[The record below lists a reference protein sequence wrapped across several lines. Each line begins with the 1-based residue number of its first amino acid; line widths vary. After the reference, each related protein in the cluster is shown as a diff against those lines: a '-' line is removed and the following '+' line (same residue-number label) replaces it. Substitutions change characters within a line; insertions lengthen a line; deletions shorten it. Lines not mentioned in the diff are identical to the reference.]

1 MLKAAISCMVF
12 LALLSS
18 ASSQSL
24 SKINRFQ
31 LRQSE
36 DTLKDLSRKMVFEKE
51 AIDRFRADSFFIRS
65 LVRALKT
72 PHSFQYLF
80 DSVET
85 VSKIYAPDSSFR
97 IFTWQFMKDETF
109 YRQRGA
115 IQMRT
120 KDGSLKLFP
129 LFDVSEFTEAPTD
142 SIRTRNNWIGAI
154 YYGIILKTHNNKKYY
169 TLLGYDDN
177 NFRSTRKWMEV
188 LTFDDKGE
196 PQFGG
201 PYFVYRA
208 DSTKPKQPAARFCL
222 EYKKDGRARIIYEP
236 EEDLILFDHLISQ
249 TKELSK
255 KYTLIPTGD
264 LEAFRWTD
272 GRWIHIPD
280 YYSTKPIDNSRPT
293 PEPIRDA
300 NGKIDENK
308 LKKQSEKNAE
318 KATPPKPPVKKKE
331 EDPLQKE
338 Y

>member
-1 MLKAAISCMVF
+1 MYKLVATFLMAIILTSGY
-12 LALLSS
+12 
-18 ASSQSL
+18 SQQL
-24 SKINRFQ
+24 SKASRQQ
-31 LRQSE
+31 LRKSE
-36 DTLKDLSRKMVFEKE
+36 DTLKQWSKKMVFQTE

-97 IFTWQFMKDETF
+97 IFTWQFMKDESF

-188 LTFDDKGE
+188 LTFNENGE

-236 EEDLILFDHLISQ
+236 EEDLILFDHLVSQ

-280 YYSTKPIDNSRPT
+280 FYANRPITESRPT

-300 NGKIDENK
+300 NGKLDEEK

-318 KATPPKPPVKKKE
+318 KAAPKKPPVKKKE